1 MEAGPREND
10 DQARE
15 PWDDEADP
23 VGAPATSLP
32 PGSPRADGPADAET
46 TDQPD
51 GTDGGELYGEL
62 RPPRR
67 FRFWLLAPIVSL
79 GALGS
84 LMFAFPLAFDFED
97 GGALVAML
105 GLLLCCCAAGWG
117 MMAARRAGLAWP
129 GLPAPGSG
137 ERPDWRLVALYT
149 LLLVALVVL
158 SLWRVARLR

>member
-1 MEAGPREND
+1 MEAGPRRD
-10 DQARE
+10 DDPVRE
-15 PWDDEADP
+15 PWHTEDP
-23 VGAPATSLP
+23 AGTSAPLP
-32 PGSPRADGPADAET
+32 GDTAAADGPVAGEGD
-46 TDQPD
+46 
-51 GTDGGELYGEL
+51 DGGELYGEL

-79 GALGS
+79 GTLGS

-105 GLLLCCCAAGWG
+105 GLLLCCCAGGWG
-117 MMAARRAGLAWP
+117 MMAARRAGLTWP

-149 LLLVALVVL
+149 LVLVALVAL
-158 SLWRVARLR
+158 ALWRVARLR

>member
-1 MEAGPREND
+1 MEAGPRRND
-10 DQARE
+10 DPVRE
-15 PWDDEADP
+15 PWEAGTDSA
-23 VGAPATSLP
+23 GASASLP
-32 PGSPRADGPADAET
+32 EGTEVPAPGAGLTGGDGD
-46 TDQPD
+46 
-51 GTDGGELYGEL
+51 DGGELYGEL

-105 GLLLCCCAAGWG
+105 GLLLCCCAGGWG
-117 MMAARRAGLAWP
+117 MMAARRAGLTWP

-137 ERPDWRLVALYT
+137 ERPDWRLVVLYT
-149 LLLVALVVL
+149 LLLAVLVVL
-158 SLWRVARLR
+158 ALWRVARLR